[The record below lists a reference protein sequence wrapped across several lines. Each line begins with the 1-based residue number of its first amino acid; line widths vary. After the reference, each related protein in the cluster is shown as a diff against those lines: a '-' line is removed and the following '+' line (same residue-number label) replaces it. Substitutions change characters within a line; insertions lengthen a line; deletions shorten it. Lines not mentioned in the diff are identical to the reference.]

1 MWATL
6 HAFEHNDLGE
16 MTLIPAP
23 KYGRTLLGHGRD
35 RELLT
40 DSQKEL
46 PFHCFTEIPHMS
58 EPNVPISNY
67 GAGLAEKVTTV

>member
-6 HAFEHNDLGE
+6 HTFEYNNLGG

-23 KYGRTLLGHGRD
+23 KYGRALLGHGRD

-46 PFHCFTEIPHMS
+46 PFHCFTEIPYMS
-58 EPNVPISNY
+58 APNVQISNY
-67 GAGLAEKVTTV
+67 GAGFAESVTTV